1 MNRAASSRRE
11 LLIAAGLCVLF
22 GGRAAAI
29 PSLPS
34 VPRRLKLKNAH
45 TGETFEGLYR
55 DAMGPIPAAMAD
67 LAVLLRDHHVN
78 KIGPVHVD
86 TLDFL
91 ADVMEA
97 VGVAQATILSAFR
110 TPETNAKLATIYF
123 GVAEKSQHLLGR
135 ALDVTFDARLPDA
148 RAVARKMGRGGVG
161 WYPRSHFIHLDTG
174 PPRSWETNGT
184 GLDLLLAGA
193 RRPLAVADRHQLQP
207 AARTAPV
214 TGLAPCRQTAANGV
228 VVMRGMGCAP

>member
-22 GGRAAAI
+22 GGRAAAV
-29 PSLPS
+29 PSVPS
-34 VPRRLKLKNAH
+34 VPRRLKLKNVH

-55 DAMGPIPAAMAD
+55 DAAGPIPAALAD

-78 KIGPVHVD
+78 KIGPVHVE

-123 GVAEKSQHLLGR
+123 GVAEESAPSGSRARRDLRHTAPGRESGR
-135 ALDVTFDARLPDA
+135 AQDGPRWCRLVSTLAFHPSRY
-148 RAVARKMGRGGVG
+148 RA
-161 WYPRSHFIHLDTG
+161 
-174 PPRSWETNGT
+174 
-184 GLDLLLAGA
+184 
-193 RRPLAVADRHQLQP
+193 
-207 AARTAPV
+207 AA
-214 TGLAPCRQTAANGV
+214 
-228 VVMRGMGCAP
+228 